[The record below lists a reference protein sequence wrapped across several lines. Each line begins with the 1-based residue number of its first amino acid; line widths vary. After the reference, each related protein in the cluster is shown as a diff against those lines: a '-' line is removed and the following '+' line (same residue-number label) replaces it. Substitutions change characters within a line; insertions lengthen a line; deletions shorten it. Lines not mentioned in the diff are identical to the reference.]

1 MTECDEALVE
11 RVKCGDNEAFGLL
24 YDRYAGL
31 VRSICFDATGDV
43 VDAQD
48 LSQEV
53 FLSAF
58 RQLAQL
64 KDPGRFCAWLVGI
77 ARLSGREWRRTRSR
91 DRHEWAG
98 SEADYVVEPE
108 RFVHDERWSDL
119 CGALSSLSEDER
131 LGIHLFYFNEQ
142 PAELARQLL
151 NLSLSGFYRLLDRAR
166 EKLSKRLKTKG
177 IKP

>member
-11 RVKCGDNEAFGLL
+11 RVKCGDNEAFGQL

-31 VRSICFDATGDV
+31 VRSICFEATGNV

-64 KDPGRFCAWLVGI
+64 NDPARFCAWLVGI

-98 SEADYVVEPE
+98 SESEYVVESE
-108 RFVHDERWSDL
+108 RNAHDEQWSDL
-119 CGALSSLSEDER
+119 WVALSCLSEEER
-131 LGIHLFYFNEQ
+131 LGIHLFYLKEQ
-142 PAELARQLL
+142 PAELARHLL
-151 NLSLSGFYRLLDRAR
+151 NLSLSGFYRLLHRAR
-166 EKLSKRLKTKG
+166 EKLSKRLNIKE